1 MKRPH
6 GAGGSWARHRSVFRR
21 ECARHGL
28 GNDAQALARG
38 EGALDTGRAA
48 AQSSAAMKTRIAFL
62 SLMTVLGLVVAQAAD
77 KTAAWT
83 SMFNGKDLSG
93 WKAND
98 EVPGSFS
105 VVNGELKVGGGRAHL
120 FYGANGDASFKNF
133 EFKAKVKTT
142 KGGNSGIYFH
152 TAFEPKGWPSKG
164 YECQVNSTHTDVKK
178 TGGLY
183 GVKDVLNNA
192 PSTDDVWFDYY
203 IKVEGKHIVIKIDGK
218 TTVDYNEPADWDP
231 TKSLKNM
238 NGRKLSAGTIAIQ
251 GHDPKSVTYF
261 KELFIRALP

>member
-1 MKRPH
+1 
-6 GAGGSWARHRSVFRR
+6 
-21 ECARHGL
+21 L

-38 EGALDTGRAA
+38 EGALDTGRGA

-62 SLMTVLGLVVAQAAD
+62 SLVTALGLVVAQAAD

-231 TKSLKNM
+231 AKSLKNM

-261 KELFIRALP
+261 KDLFIRALP

>member
-1 MKRPH
+1 LR
-6 GAGGSWARHRSVFRR
+6 AQRSLYD
-21 ECARHGL
+21 E
-28 GNDAQALARG
+28 NEG
-38 EGALDTGRAA
+38 EGALDTGRATG
-48 AQSSAAMKTRIAFL
+48 QGFPAMKTRIAFL
-62 SLMTVLGLVVAQAAD
+62 LAAVALVFAGCQTSD
-77 KTAAWT
+77 STPAWT

-93 WKAND
+93 WKTND
-98 EVPGSFS
+98 EVPGAFS
-105 VVNGELKVGGGRAHL
+105 VVNGELKVSGGRAHI

-142 KGGNSGIYFH
+142 KGGNSGIYLH
-152 TAFEPKGWPSKG
+152 TAFEAKGWPSKG

-203 IKVEGKHIVIKIDGK
+203 IKVDGKRIVIQIDGK

-231 TKSLKNM
+231 AKSLKNM
-238 NGRKLSAGTIAIQ
+238 NGRKLSAGTMAIQ
-251 GHDPKSVTYF
+251 GHDPKSTTYY
-261 KELFIRALP
+261 KDLFIRALP

>member
-1 MKRPH
+1 M
-6 GAGGSWARHRSVFRR
+6 
-21 ECARHGL
+21 

-38 EGALDTGRAA
+38 EGALDTGRGA

-62 SLMTVLGLVVAQAAD
+62 SLVTALGLVVAQAAD

-231 TKSLKNM
+231 AKSLKNM

-261 KELFIRALP
+261 KDLFIRALP

>member
-1 MKRPH
+1 
-6 GAGGSWARHRSVFRR
+6 
-21 ECARHGL
+21 L

-38 EGALDTGRAA
+38 EGALDTGRGA

-62 SLMTVLGLVVAQAAD
+62 SLVTALGLVVAQAAD

-231 TKSLKNM
+231 AKSLKNM
-238 NGRKLSAGTIAIQ
+238 NGRKLSSGTIAIQ

-261 KELFIRALP
+261 KDLFIRALP

>member
-1 MKRPH
+1 MLSSR
-6 GAGGSWARHRSVFRR
+6 ATR
-21 ECARHGL
+21 
-28 GNDAQALARG
+28 
-38 EGALDTGRAA
+38 ALDTGRAA
-48 AQSSAAMKTRIAFL
+48 AQGSAAMKTRIAFL
-62 SLMTVLGLVVAQAAD
+62 SLVTALGLAVAQAAD

-251 GHDPKSVTYF
+251 GHDPKSVTYY
-261 KELFIRALP
+261 KEMFIRALP